1 MKRLLLPLVAV
12 ALAACATPTAP
23 TAHTPPERPNILLIV
38 ADDLG
43 YSDLGAF
50 GGEIRTPHLDRLARQ
65 GTRMTSFYA
74 SPFCS
79 PSRAMLLTGVDNHKA
94 GYGDMES
101 LMVPQQKGKPGYEGF
116 LNERVLPVSQAL
128 RDAGYRTLMG
138 GKWHLG
144 NSEAHSPA
152 QGGFGRSFA
161 VTRGA
166 VDHFGGPYAL
176 VPRDRQPPDMY
187 RVDGKPW
194 QPPRDGFY
202 TSEVFTDKLIGYL
215 EETRPSGKPFFAY
228 LAFTAPHWPIQAPDE
243 DIARVGA
250 RYDAGYAAIRDARL
264 QRMKAMGLVDAG
276 TAAAAAHKGWP
287 DWNALSPAQRA
298 SESRRMAV
306 YAAMVEN
313 MDRQIGRVLQYLQ
326 ARGELDN
333 TFVLFLSDNG
343 ADGNSVHDF
352 GRAQAMKQHGID
364 NSTASVG
371 RRGSFADY
379 GPGWAQ
385 VGMTPFRLY
394 KTFMYEG
401 GIAVPAI
408 ASGPGVEQG
417 VIRRDPAHV
426 TDVVPTLLS
435 LAQAHP
441 QLSPGMHAPQGRPM
455 VDWLAGRSAR
465 LHPQDHAFGW
475 ELGGR
480 KAVRMGDWKLVQA
493 NAPWGSGQWELY
505 DLASDRAEQHDLAAR
520 HPQKVQQLLQAWRE
534 YVAANGVLEI
544 EGLAARPGYGN
555 GTSYYRALAEES
567 AAAGASR

>member
-1 MKRLLLPLVAV
+1 MKRLLFPLVAV
-12 ALAACATPTAP
+12 ALAACAAPTTP
-23 TAHTPPERPNILLIV
+23 TAHTPPGRPNILLIV

-43 YSDLGAF
+43 YSDVGAF

-79 PSRAMLLTGVDNHKA
+79 PTRAMLLTGVDNHKS

-116 LNERVLPVSQAL
+116 LNERVQPVSQAL
-128 RDAGYRTLMG
+128 RDAGYRTLMA

-152 QGGFGRSFA
+152 QRGFDRSFA

-166 VDHFGGPYAL
+166 IDHFGGPYAL
-176 VPRDRQPPDMY
+176 VPKNRQPADMY

-194 QPPRDGFY
+194 QPATEGFY
-202 TSEVFTDKLIGYL
+202 ASEVFTDKLIGYL
-215 EETRPSGKPFFAY
+215 DETRGSGKPFFAY

-276 TAAAAAHKGWP
+276 TDAAAAHKGWP
-287 DWNALSPAQRA
+287 DWRALPPAQRA

-352 GRAQAMKQHGID
+352 GRPQAMKQHGID
-364 NSTASVG
+364 NSTANLG

-408 ASGPGVEQG
+408 ASGPGVDKG

-435 LAQAHP
+435 LARVRP
-441 QLSPGMHAPQGRPM
+441 QLAPGMHAPQGRPM

-480 KAVRMGDWKLVQA
+480 KAVRQGDWKLVQA

-505 DLASDRAEQHDLAAR
+505 DLTNDRAEQHDLAAR
-520 HPQKVQQLLQAWRE
+520 HPQKVQELLQAWRE

-555 GTSYYRALAEES
+555 GTSYYRALADES
-567 AAAGASR
+567 AAAAASR